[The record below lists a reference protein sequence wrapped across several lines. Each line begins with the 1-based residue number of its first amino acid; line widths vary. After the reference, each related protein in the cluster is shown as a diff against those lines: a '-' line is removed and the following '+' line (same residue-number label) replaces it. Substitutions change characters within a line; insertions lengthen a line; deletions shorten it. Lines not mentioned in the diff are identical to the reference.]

1 MFWELLNKFADMFGL
16 ISAVFTALIF
26 LQLRTSRPV
35 TVTLV
40 NLTLGEVLRFE
51 VPRQHFSRAELLGRL
66 AMYSSAPRFSVA
78 SFSQPRILASID
90 AVTLGKAKSLT
101 IPLEDGECSQFQ

>member
-26 LQLRTSRPV
+26 L
-35 TVTLV
+35 
-40 NLTLGEVLRFE
+40 
-51 VPRQHFSRAELLGRL
+51 
-66 AMYSSAPRFSVA
+66 
-78 SFSQPRILASID
+78 QPRILASID